1 MKAEKGKKQ
10 NIKTS
15 NFDKMSSLIK
25 DVTNQNLKS
34 IVIPLELIEYAGEI
48 QKAAFLARLIYLSD
62 KGSKPNGFIWK
73 SYPEWKK
80 EIGLSQSQ
88 VERIVADFQG
98 RNILEAKKMMAASK
112 NSNASNTWHYR
123 LLMNNFST
131 DFKKFLLVRAEENL
145 GLEAE
150 ETSSSITDST
160 NINTFENTS
169 LYKEQYVEKD
179 VIEKIDLDIDS
190 DLPYNG
196 DYSNDLDVVSE
207 EYPSAAPDAAFLSAD
222 FEPLLEHQIWAVNS
236 YPYKSPKFITDK
248 FKSYF
253 TTGKGKD
260 VKKSD
265 AEWQLSWR
273 GWITMEKSF
282 GATQYSFD
290 EEHLEI
296 RNELFLD
303 VCDFVWD
310 YNRLLVPY
318 KEIIKEFCKIRNFD
332 ESTIKEYLDMNI
344 SIKNLDSY
352 FDCYFNSKEYE
363 VNAEYAEEV
372 DDAMC
377 EYIWH
382 DTSEEL
388 QQMKVYRFIQS
399 KLLVTESDLR
409 REFHWSIDRSISHFL
424 RVGIKFGYLE
434 QVGDYYH
441 EKFRWITNAYDYGE
455 AEISER
461 IESIKNLLSKLGL
474 NNYLGSDERSNIV
487 EQESY

>member
-80 EIGLSQSQ
+80 EIGLSQYQ

-112 NSNASNTWHYR
+112 NSNASHTWHYK

-169 LYKEQYVEKD
+169 LYKEPYKEIEEKD
-179 VIEKIDLDIDS
+179 VIEKTDLDIDS
-190 DLPYNG
+190 DSPDNG
-196 DYSNDLDVVSE
+196 DYSDDLDFVPE

-282 GATQYSFD
+282 GATQDSFE
-290 EEHLEI
+290 EEHRKIKNKL
-296 RNELFLD
+296 LFL
-303 VCDFVWD
+303 VCKYVW
-310 YNRLLVPY
+310 NHRFPVVLHSN
-318 KEIIKEFCKIRNFD
+318 IIEEFCKNGNFD
-332 ESTIKEYLDMNI
+332 ESSINEQLNSNKEVGNI
-344 SIKNLDSY
+344 NSY
-352 FDCYFNSKEYE
+352 FDCYYNLPEFETNPERAENVDYCMYRYAKSNRSTPLEIFKLIHSKI
-363 VNAEYAEEV
+363 V
-372 DDAMC
+372 
-377 EYIWH
+377 
-382 DTSEEL
+382 
-388 QQMKVYRFIQS
+388 
-399 KLLVTESDLR
+399 VTESDLKK
-409 REFHWSIDRSISHFL
+409 EFHYSFHNSIEHFL
-424 RVGIKFGYLE
+424 RVCLKFNTLTQIGE
-434 QVGDYYH
+434 YYH
-441 EKFRWITNAYDYGE
+441 QSFESIENNGTYEDAETN
-455 AEISER
+455 ER
-461 IESIKNLLSKLGL
+461 IQKIEHKLEELNL
-474 NNYLGSDERSNIV
+474 NNS
-487 EQESY
+487 